1 LRLEDL
7 NLHAATPGISRQPGF
22 QAGVLEERL
31 AVPAVLAGDLRQ
43 QKAAS
48 ATLLHDQA
56 VAPDFDFF
64 DGADWTL
71 RRQHGNL
78 DGDMRK
84 LARGHGRKA
93 RVRLGYHRRKVADDL
108 GKARIGF
115 DVSKAAS
122 KLTPVKNRHKGAEP
136 AIQIPTAKDRR
147 RRQAMNARFERLSRQ
162 PQQLNPIAWPDH
174 VLTHG

>member
-1 LRLEDL
+1 
-7 NLHAATPGISRQPGF
+7 
-22 QAGVLEERL
+22 
-31 AVPAVLAGDLRQ
+31 
-43 QKAAS
+43 
-48 ATLLHDQA
+48 
-56 VAPDFDFF
+56 
-64 DGADWTL
+64 
-71 RRQHGNL
+71 
-78 DGDMRK
+78 
-84 LARGHGRKA
+84 
-93 RVRLGYHRRKVADDL
+93 VADDL